1 MAKTYGNFTDFV
13 DFSRASG
20 GTTLRRVSYGAELVT
35 NGTFD
40 TDTSGWTDESGS
52 TTVWSSG
59 AANQSTTVSGQKA
72 YQAITCGVGK
82 VYQVSATFSNATAR
96 ADIWVN
102 SSVGA
107 GTALALEKYVA
118 SGTMQ
123 GSFVATAETMY
134 VQFGAGTTAP
144 QSVTFDNISVKEVT
158 FDQSS
163 GDLVLFNHPNNIPRV
178 EYDANGVVKGLLI
191 EEARTNLIAGSD
203 GYTGWNNG
211 GSLSSTT
218 SMIFLNGNY
227 AAEYEVDS
235 GATVYYA
242 ASVTASTTYTFSW
255 FFKEGTA
262 TTRVY
267 AFYDQTNGAFVGLKT
282 EYGPEDA
289 EYYGDG
295 WYRMSA
301 TVTTPVGCTTLR
313 VYPLRGQGE
322 SGSPAGVLG
331 TTYISAAQLE
341 KGSFPTSY
349 IPTSGATATRAAD
362 IADIATA
369 NFGYNSKAGT
379 LVVEFSHIG
388 RPTSTNIGVIYG
400 GATNARWVYSNTGS
414 NNHYTYDG
422 TTSITHGSVP
432 VGQVSKLAVAVN
444 STTQQSS
451 LDGASVVSASHNGNI
466 SQNTTVFNIGTNH
479 VSSDVMSGHIR
490 SIKYL
495 PRRLTNTQLQ
505 EQTA

>member
-1 MAKTYGNFTDFV
+1 MSKTYGNFTDFV
-13 DFSRASG
+13 DFSR
-20 GTTLRRVSYGAELVT
+20 
-35 NGTFD
+35 
-40 TDTSGWTDESGS
+40 
-52 TTVWSSG
+52 SS
-59 AANQSTTVSGQKA
+59 
-72 YQAITCGVGK
+72 
-82 VYQVSATFSNATAR
+82 SATYLGSDGLIKTA
-96 ADIWVN
+96 A
-102 SSVGA
+102 
-107 GTALALEKYVA
+107 
-118 SGTMQ
+118 
-123 GSFVATAETMY
+123 
-134 VQFGAGTTAP
+134 
-144 QSVTFDNISVKEVT
+144 
-158 FDQSS
+158 
-163 GDLVLFNHPNNIPRV
+163 NNIPRV

-341 KGSFPTSY
+341 KGSFPTSH
-349 IPTSGATATRAAD
+349 IPTTGATATRAAD
-362 IADIATA
+362 IASIATA
-369 NFGYNSKAGT
+369 NFGYNKGAGTVVVNFDNLKFGAGGSGFPRPVELGSSAHAGERINFYVAESSGNFAFGINTANAAQAGGT
-379 LVVEFSHIG
+379 LVASTTSPVGPYKAGIAYKKDNVAAVETG
-388 RPTSTNIGVIYG
+388 GDVLTDTSADISGV
-400 GATNARWVYSNTGS
+400 VYSRDTLKIGGS
-414 NNHYTYDG
+414 TIA
-422 TTSITHGSVP
+422 TTH
-432 VGQVSKLAVAVN
+432 QVN
-444 STTQQSS
+444 
-451 LDGASVVSASHNGNI
+451 
-466 SQNTTVFNIGTNH
+466 
-479 VSSDVMSGHIR
+479 GHIK